1 VQLAAGYDPRL
12 AVVDPRSGVL
22 GITPELVLAGL
33 GYSVPLLLILLA
45 HELGHYLACR
55 RYGVNASPPYF
66 LPFLPLVPLPG
77 TFGAFIRVR
86 EPIREKKVL
95 FDMAV
100 AGPIAGF
107 LVALPI
113 AAWGI
118 WHTRLNFDPPADGT
132 IYFGYP
138 LAVKLLQLLLT
149 GHTYSSVHVVEHP
162 AFLAAW
168 WGFVVTAI
176 NLIPAGQLD
185 GGHTL
190 YAVFGRR
197 HRLLRWPVLLVLAGL
212 GFLYPGWWLWAVIV
226 LVLTGLR
233 HPPVLDEDAPLDPR
247 RKAIAVGVAL
257 LLVLSFVP
265 IPIRESAFRPTFR
278 APVERG
284 GTVVH
289 ELDLHRGAEA
299 PGRDRHAGGAKGR
312 EVAVEEGARL
322 LRPGRSLE
330 AGPPPA

>member
-1 VQLAAGYDPRL
+1 M
-12 AVVDPRSGVL
+12 
-22 GITPELVLAGL
+22 
-33 GYSVPLLLILLA
+33 PLLLILLA

-55 RYGVNASPPYF
+55 KYGVNASPPYF
-66 LPFLPLVPLPG
+66 LPFLPIVPLPG

-86 EPIREKKVL
+86 EPIREKKAL

-118 WHTRLNFDPPADGT
+118 WHTRVNFDPPAEGT

-138 LAVKLLQLLLT
+138 LVVKLLQLLLT
-149 GHTYSSVHVVEHP
+149 GHTFSSVHVAQHP

-168 WGFVVTAI
+168 WGFLVTAI

-190 YAVFGRR
+190 YAVLGRR

-226 LVLTGLR
+226 LVLTWLR
-233 HPPVLDEDAPLDPR
+233 QPPVLDEDVPLDPR
-247 RKAIAVGVAL
+247 RKAVAVGVAL
-257 LLVLSFVP
+257 ILFLSFVP
-265 IPIRESAFRPTFR
+265 IPFRELVVRAPLR

-289 ELDLHRGAEA
+289 ELDLHHGAEA
-299 PGRDRHAGGAKGR
+299 PGRDRDSGGAQRR
-312 EVAVEEGARL
+312 EVAAEEQARL
-322 LRPGRSLE
+322 LRPGRPLE
-330 AGPPPA
+330 AGTPPA

>member
-1 VQLAAGYDPRL
+1 M
-12 AVVDPRSGVL
+12 
-22 GITPELVLAGL
+22 
-33 GYSVPLLLILLA
+33 PLLLILLA

-55 RYGVNASPPYF
+55 KYGVNASPPYF
-66 LPFLPLVPLPG
+66 LPFLPIVPLPG

-86 EPIREKKVL
+86 EPIREKKAL

-118 WHTRLNFDPPADGT
+118 WHTRVNFDPPAEGT

-149 GHTYSSVHVVEHP
+149 GHTFSSVHVVEHP

-190 YAVFGRR
+190 YAVLGRR

-233 HPPVLDEDAPLDPR
+233 HPPVLDEDVPLDPR
-247 RKAIAVGVAL
+247 RKAVAVGVAL
-257 LLVLSFVP
+257 ILFLSFVP
-265 IPIRESAFRPTFR
+265 VPIRESDDVAPFR

-289 ELDLHRGAEA
+289 ELDLHHGAEA
-299 PGRDRHAGGAKGR
+299 PGRDRDSGGAQRR
-312 EVAVEEGARL
+312 EVAAEERARL
-322 LRPGRSLE
+322 LRPGRPLE
-330 AGPPPA
+330 AGTPPA